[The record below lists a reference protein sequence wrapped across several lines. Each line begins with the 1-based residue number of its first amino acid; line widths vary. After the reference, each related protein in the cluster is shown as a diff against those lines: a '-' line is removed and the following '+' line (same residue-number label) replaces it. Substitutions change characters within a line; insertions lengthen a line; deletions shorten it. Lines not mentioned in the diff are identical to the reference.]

1 MCAHTRRHVMLL
13 NNDWY
18 LFLTCHQSEHFSIRR
33 PFRMHLYQRGF
44 VSRRLFCKRI
54 GTRIFLPEEGC
65 LPKELIDI
73 VTFRWTFYQHINDRI
88 CFGGEI
94 SSIEKKAKLQFQQSD
109 KVDCKQKTQCNSLF
123 RNVTFGG
130 LWLH

>member
-1 MCAHTRRHVMLL
+1 MIDTYFWHAIKVNIFQSGALL
-13 NNDWY
+13 ECTY
-18 LFLTCHQSEHFSIRR
+18 ISG
-33 PFRMHLYQRGF
+33 GF

-54 GTRIFLPEEGC
+54 GTRIFLPEEGGY

-73 VTFRWTFYQHINDRI
+73 VTFRWTFYQHINDKV

-94 SSIEKKAKLQFQQSD
+94 STIEKKAKLQFQQSD